1 MLGLLSHIFLIL
13 SFPIILAELD
23 IEIIIL
29 DDKGYNETK
38 FIEAVSEF
46 NPVIIKNGTEIP
58 LLFSR
63 PQVRSTGFTNPVLCV
78 NGTCYKEAD
87 LPPPAKPVGTPVP
100 AEGGSN
106 IELIVIAVT
115 ASVVTLALLGGMC
128 WYLTKRKPTPIASR
142 FHRVVI
148 RESIDLPP
156 HLASPVIIVKM
167 GSKHTRGVV

>member
-1 MLGLLSHIFLIL
+1 ML

-46 NPVIIKNGTEIP
+46 NPVIIVNNTEIP
-58 LLFSR
+58 LLFGR
-63 PQVRSTGFTNPVLCV
+63 PQVRNTGFTNPVLCV
-78 NGTCYKEAD
+78 NGSCYKEAD
-87 LPPPAKPVGTPVP
+87 LPPPAKPIGTPVP

-128 WYLTKRKPTPIASR
+128 WCLVKQKPSPKRNASSTASR

-148 RESIDLPP
+148 RESIDFPP

-167 GSKHTRGVV
+167 GSKHTRGMV